1 MAETVAEILEAYRSG
16 TAKPE
21 DIVARTYAR
30 IRAHDDPAI
39 FISLRDEA
47 QLLAEARALRQ
58 AGEISLPLYGIPVA
72 VKDNIDVKGSPTTA
86 ACPAYSYRPNKDA
99 ACVARLRQAG
109 ALIIGKTNLD
119 QFATGLVGV
128 RTPYGIGRNLFD
140 PKLIP
145 GGSSTG
151 SALAVGAGLV
161 PLSLGTDTAGSGRVP
176 AAFANIVGLK
186 PSRGLVSNAGVVPAC
201 RTLDCVSVFA
211 LTVDDAT
218 AMLSVV
224 AGGDGSEAS
233 TQPRLPDRA
242 GPMPQAMRLGVPLAG
257 QRLFFGDRASEA
269 LYEAS
274 LAQFAKLGAKI
285 VEIDIEPFY
294 AAARLLYEGPWVAER
309 YLTIRALI
317 ASLPE
322 SILPVTRQIILA
334 GAHGT
339 AADAFAAFYQL
350 DDLRRVRDHTF
361 RSIDAMVLPTAPTI
375 YSVAQVQADPI
386 ALNSRLGTY
395 TNFVN
400 LLDMCGLAVPAAMRP
415 EGTPFGVTVLGPSH
429 DDVALA
435 ALARAFHAATK
446 LPLGALNYPQP
457 PLPEGAPALAS
468 GEIPLAV
475 VGAHL
480 SGMPLNGELRTLGAR
495 LIEQSATAPHY
506 RFFALAGTK
515 PPKPGLLRVKK
526 GTGAAIAVEVYA
538 LSESAFGRFV
548 AAVPPPLSIG
558 TLELADGRSVK
569 GFLVEAEAVA
579 GARDITS
586 FGGWRA
592 FMAQETAPAV

>member
-1 MAETVAEILEAYRSG
+1 VAETVAEILKAYRSG
-16 TAKPE
+16 ATTPE
-21 DIVARTYAR
+21 EIVARTFAR
-30 IRAHDDPAI
+30 LRAHADPAI
-39 FISLRDEA
+39 FIATRAEA
-47 QLLAEARALRQ
+47 EVIAEARALEHARK
-58 AGEISLPLYGIPVA
+58 ASLPLYGIPVA
-72 VKDNIDVKGSPTTA
+72 VKDNIDVKGLPTTA
-86 ACPAYSYRPNKDA
+86 ACPAYSYRPQKDA
-99 ACVARLRQAG
+99 ACVARLREAG

-119 QFATGLVGV
+119 QFATGLVGT

-145 GGSSTG
+145 GGSSSG

-186 PSRGLVSNAGVVPAC
+186 PSRGIVSNAGVVPAC

-218 AMLSVV
+218 AALSVMATPD
-224 AGGDGSEAS
+224 AGEPFTRG
-233 TQPRLPDRA
+233 RLPDHA
-242 GPMPQAMRLGVPLAG
+242 GPMPQGLRLGVPLPG
-257 QRLFFGDRASEA
+257 QRLFFGDRVSEA
-269 LYEAS
+269 LYEAA
-274 LAQFAKLGAKI
+274 LMQFAKLGITI

-309 YLTIRALI
+309 YLTTRALI
-317 ASLPE
+317 ASSPE

-334 GAHGT
+334 GAHGS

-375 YSVAQVQADPI
+375 YSIEQVQADPI

-400 LLDMCGLAVPAAMRP
+400 LLDMCGLAVPSAMRAD
-415 EGTPFGVTVLGPSH
+415 GTPFGVTLLGLARQ
-429 DDVALA
+429 DLALA
-435 ALARAFHAATK
+435 AIGRAFHAATR
-446 LPLGALNYPQP
+446 LPLGALDYAQP
-457 PLPEGAPALAS
+457 LLTEETPALAP
-468 GEIPLAV
+468 GEIVLAV

-480 SGMPLNGELRTLGAR
+480 SGMPLNGELRALGAR
-495 LIEQSATAPHY
+495 LIEDTKTTAHY
-506 RFFALAGTK
+506 RLYALPGTT

-526 GTGAAIAVEVYA
+526 GEGSAIAVEVYA
-538 LSESAFGRFV
+538 LSDSAFGRFV

-558 TLELADGRSVK
+558 TLELADGRGVK
-569 GFLVEAEAVA
+569 GFLVEAEAVT
-579 GARDITS
+579 GARDIS
-586 FGGWRA
+586 NFGGWRA
-592 FMAQETAPAV
+592 FMAQAKEPA

>member
-1 MAETVAEILEAYRSG
+1 LAETVAEILEAYRSG
-16 TAKPE
+16 AARPE
-21 DIVARTYAR
+21 DIVARSYAR

-47 QLLAEARALRQ
+47 ELLAEARALQQ
-58 AGEISLPLYGIPVA
+58 AGKTSLPLYGIPVA
-72 VKDNIDVKGSPTTA
+72 VKDNIDVKGLPTTA

-99 ACVARLRQAG
+99 ACVAKLREAG
-109 ALIIGKTNLD
+109 ALVIGKTNLD

-176 AAFANIVGLK
+176 AAFANIVGFK
-186 PSRGLVSNAGVVPAC
+186 PSRGFVSNAGVVPAC
-201 RTLDCVSVFA
+201 RTLDCVSLFA

-218 AMLSVV
+218 AMLSVI
-224 AGGDGSEAS
+224 AGPDANEAS
-233 TQPRLPDRA
+233 ARPRLPDRA
-242 GPMPQAMRLGVPLAG
+242 GPMPEGLRLGVPLAG
-257 QRLFFGDRASEA
+257 QRLFFGDRASEH

-274 LAQFAKLGAKI
+274 LAQFAKLGATI

-317 ASLPE
+317 ASSPE

-361 RSIDAMVLPTAPTI
+361 RSIDVMVLPTAPTI
-375 YSVAQVQADPI
+375 YSIEQVQADPI

-400 LLDMCGLAVPAAMRP
+400 LLDMCGLAVPAAMRAD
-415 EGTPFGVTVLGPSH
+415 GTPFGVTLLAPAH
-429 DDVALA
+429 EDIALA
-435 ALARAFHAATK
+435 AIGRAFHAATK
-446 LPLGALNYPQP
+446 LPLGALDHPQP
-457 PLPEGAPALAS
+457 RLEERTPALAS

-480 SGMPLNGELRTLGAR
+480 SGMPLNGELRALGAR
-495 LIEQSATAPHY
+495 LIEQGATAPLY
-506 RFFALAGTK
+506 RLFSLSGTK

-526 GTGAAIAVEVYA
+526 GAGAAIAIEVYA

-548 AAVPPPLSIG
+548 AAVSPPLSIG

-579 GARDITS
+579 GARDISS

-592 FMAQETAPAV
+592 FMAQETAPA